1 MKQNY
6 TATACQQARGP
17 KTAPSIYMTQ
27 FIKLPRYC
35 RMALVVA
42 LLSGCLSVQNARA
55 VEPVDAAAKA
65 YGWLASQMTTRGLIA
80 SYTGGTQ
87 AYTYDQSVAVIA
99 FSVAGDT
106 VRAKTILLAM
116 QKLQNSSGSFY
127 GSYSLSTLKAGDASQ
142 WVGANAWVALAVA
155 SYGKITGDHSFD
167 AMAKKALAWCLK
179 YQQSDGGL
187 NGGIGS
193 NGKAVTWASTEHNL
207 DAYAAC
213 RYFGLPAATK
223 IKSFLDNVVWDAQLL
238 RFYTGRKDPSIFS
251 DVNALGVL
259 ALGANGT
266 RSYGSALSFNELRML
281 NTQVNTRCIATGF
294 DFDASPANDVWL
306 EGTAQCALAYSVAAK
321 PVSWNYYTSQI
332 ILDQDAS
339 GGVQYSMKGTTDNH
353 FTFSTVNCV
362 SSTGWLVLVV
372 ANYNPM
378 RP

>member
-1 MKQNY
+1 MN
-6 TATACQQARGP
+6 P
-17 KTAPSIYMTQ
+17 
-27 FIKLPRYC
+27 FLKLPRFSQ
-35 RMALVVA
+35 LA
-42 LLSGCLSVQNARA
+42 LLVPLLTGCLCVQTARA
-55 VEPVDAAAKA
+55 TEPVYAAAKA
-65 YGWLASQMTTRGLIA
+65 YSWLGSQMTTRGLIA

-87 AYTYDQSVAVIA
+87 AYTYDQSVAAISFA
-99 FSVAGDT
+99 VAGDAA
-106 VRAKTILLAM
+106 RAKTILLTL

-127 GSYSLSTLKAGDASQ
+127 GSYSLSTGKPGDASQ

-167 AMAKKALAWCLK
+167 AMAKKTMTWCLK

-187 NGGIGS
+187 NGGIDG
-193 NGKAVTWASTEHNL
+193 NGKAVSWASTEHNL

-213 RYFGLPAATK
+213 RYFGLSAATR

-259 ALGANGT
+259 ALGASGT
-266 RSYGSALSFNELRML
+266 RSYASALSFNEMRML

-306 EGTAQCALAYSVAAK
+306 EGTAQCALAYSVAANS
-321 PVSWNYYTSQI
+321 VSWNYFTNQI

-339 GGVQYSMKGTTDNH
+339 GGIQYSMKGTTDNH

-362 SSTGWLVLVV
+362 SSTAWLILVV

>member
-1 MKQNY
+1 
-6 TATACQQARGP
+6 
-17 KTAPSIYMTQ
+17 
-27 FIKLPRYC
+27 
-35 RMALVVA
+35 MALVVA
-42 LLSGCLSVQNARA
+42 LLTGCLSVQNARA

-223 IKSFLDNVVWDAQLL
+223 IKSFLDNVVWDARLL

-259 ALGANGT
+259 ALGASGT